1 MLETEYILRFPIGPP
16 GEEAVLDFGLA
27 RRLARRLYPP
37 TVGIAVLISVGL
49 PSTYFVLESLA
60 LRQTAAM
67 YAQELSERLQNL
79 VAKAPTRWKS
89 QPQRYSQVLLDF
101 LPNKDVVS
109 IRVLDEAGRSIT
121 RYEYTTEEAEA
132 WWNRLAL
139 PAAVPIVFNARVVG
153 TVKVVVSHVSLVGAT
168 LSFIIFSAA
177 MGVGLVLLVA
187 AFPVRVVR
195 EMEGQI
201 QDLVETVQ
209 RSNAELER
217 RAAEADTLREI
228 ARATGSTLDQGEL
241 FKIIAQGA
249 ARACRVDRCTIFL
262 LDETGEWVTP
272 VMSQF
277 ADGTADLRMWET
289 FKALGK
295 LKLEAVPYLQEA
307 VRRREPVLIPEPL
320 ADPLIPH
327 ELAELFQIKS
337 ALAVPLIHKDQ
348 ATGVLGLS
356 YVREPRQFTPEQVRL
371 AMTLSGQV
379 VLAMENARLVK
390 NLRQA
395 VDDLKAAQEQL
406 VRGETLRAVG
416 AMASGMAHHLN
427 NLLAVILGR
436 VQLLLLKIDNPEIRR
451 SLGIVERTVLEGAE
465 VLRRVGGFTEVQPA
479 SELAPADLNQIAR
492 EALELTRPRWQDQAQ
507 LRGISIETRL
517 ELGRI
522 PTVTGEP
529 AALREVLMNLL
540 LNAVDALPQGGRITV
555 KTWTSDGWVHCS
567 VADTGVGM
575 SEEVRQRALE
585 PFFTTKGPKST
596 GLGLSTNYGILQ
608 RHGGELVVQSTEG
621 RGTTVTIRLPVA
633 PAVRAPQP
641 ALATRPSS
649 ASPLQI
655 LVIDDQVEVRDVLV
669 EMIASL
675 GHTVIQAAEGQ
686 EGLTL
691 LSAGKPIDLVLTNLG
706 MPGMNGWEVVRAVKA
721 RWPHLPVGLITG
733 WGEEP
738 EATPEQRKEADF
750 VIAKPITREALR
762 DAIARARP
770 KPAKF
775 TPPA

>member
-1 MLETEYILRFPIGPP
+1 M
-16 GEEAVLDFGLA
+16 DFGLA
-27 RRLARRLYPP
+27 RRLAKRLYPL
-37 TVGIAVLISVGL
+37 TLVIAVLISVGL
-49 PSTYFVLESLA
+49 PSTYFVLEFLS
-60 LRQTAAM
+60 LRQTAAV
-67 YAQELSERLQNL
+67 YAQELSERLQDL
-79 VAKAPTRWKS
+79 IAETPTLWKS
-89 QPQRYSQVLLDF
+89 QAQQYSRALRDF
-101 LPNKDVVS
+101 LPNKDVVT
-109 IRVLDEAGRSIT
+109 IRILDEAGRSIT

-132 WWNRLAL
+132 WWNRYAP
-139 PAAVPIVFNARVVG
+139 PATAPIVVNARRVG
-153 TVKVVVSHVSLVGAT
+153 TVQVVVSHVSLVGVT
-168 LSFIIFSAA
+168 FVLLIFSTA
-177 MGVGLVLLVA
+177 MGVGLVFLVSV
-187 AFPVRVVR
+187 FPVRVVR

-201 QDLVETVQ
+201 QDLVETTQ

-217 RAAEADTLREI
+217 RAAEGDTLLEI
-228 ARATGSTLDQGEL
+228 ARATGSTLDQEEL
-241 FKIIAQGA
+241 FKLIAQGA
-249 ARACRVDRCTIFL
+249 ARACRADRCTIFL
-262 LDETGEWVTP
+262 LDETGEWVIP

-277 ADGTADLRMWET
+277 ADGTADRRMWET
-289 FKALGK
+289 FKKLGK
-295 LKLEAVPYLQEA
+295 LKLEAVPYLQEV
-307 VRRREPVLIPEPL
+307 VRTREPVLIPEPL
-320 ADPLIPH
+320 ADSLFSH
-327 ELAELFQIKS
+327 ELAEVFQIKS

-348 ATGVLGLS
+348 AIGVLGLS

-371 AMTLSGQV
+371 AITLSGQV

-427 NLLAVILGR
+427 NLLAVMLGR

-451 SLGIVERTVLEGAE
+451 SLEIVERTVLEGAE
-465 VLRRVGGFTEVQPA
+465 VLRRVGGFTQVQPA
-479 SELAPADLNQIAR
+479 SKVAPVDLNQIAQ

-507 LRGISIETRL
+507 LKGISIETRL
-517 ELGRI
+517 DLGQI
-522 PTVTGEP
+522 ATVTGEA

-540 LNAVDALPQGGRITV
+540 LNAVDALPQGGRIIV

-596 GLGLSTNYGILQ
+596 GLGLSTNYGTLQ

-621 RGTTVTIRLPVA
+621 QGTTVTIRLPVA
-633 PAVRAPQP
+633 PAVRAPEP
-641 ALATRPSS
+641 ALAARPAS

-655 LVIDDQVEVRDVLV
+655 LVIDDEVEVRGVLV

-686 EGLTL
+686 EGLDL
-691 LSAGKPIDLVLTNLG
+691 LTAGKLIDLVLTDLG

-738 EATPEQRKEADF
+738 EATPERRKEADF
-750 VIAKPITREALR
+750 VIAKPVTREALR
-762 DAIARARP
+762 DAIVRARP
-770 KPAKF
+770 TPAKF

>member
-1 MLETEYILRFPIGPP
+1 M
-16 GEEAVLDFGLA
+16 DFGLA
-27 RRLARRLYPP
+27 RRLAKRLYPL
-37 TVGIAVLISVGL
+37 TLVIAVLISVGL
-49 PSTYFVLESLA
+49 PSTYFVLESLS
-60 LRQTAAM
+60 LRQTAAV
-67 YAQELSERLQNL
+67 YAQELSERLQDL
-79 VAKAPTRWKS
+79 IAETPTLWKS
-89 QPQRYSQVLLDF
+89 QAQQYSRALRDF
-101 LPNKDVVS
+101 LPNKDVVT

-132 WWNRLAL
+132 WWNRYAP
-139 PAAVPIVFNARVVG
+139 PATAPIVVNARRVG
-153 TVKVVVSHVSLVGAT
+153 TVQVVVSHVSLVGVT
-168 LSFIIFSAA
+168 FVLLIFSAA
-177 MGVGLVLLVA
+177 MGVGLVFLVSV
-187 AFPVRVVR
+187 FPVRVVR

-201 QDLVETVQ
+201 QDLVETTQ

-217 RAAEADTLREI
+217 RAAEADTLLEI
-228 ARATGSTLDQGEL
+228 ARATGSTLDQEEL

-249 ARACRVDRCTIFL
+249 ARACRADRCTIFL
-262 LDETGEWVTP
+262 LDETGEWVIP

-289 FKALGK
+289 FKKLGK
-295 LKLEAVPYLQEA
+295 LKLEAVPYLQEV
-307 VRRREPVLIPEPL
+307 VRTREPVLIPEPL
-320 ADPLIPH
+320 ADSLFPN

-348 ATGVLGLS
+348 AIGVLGLS

-371 AMTLSGQV
+371 AIMLSGQV

-436 VQLLLLKIDNPEIRR
+436 AQLLLLKIDDPEVRR

-465 VLRRVGGFTEVQPA
+465 VLRRVGGFTQVQLA
-479 SELAPADLNQIAR
+479 SDSAPVDLNQIAQ

-507 LRGISIETRL
+507 LKGISIETRL
-517 ELGRI
+517 ELGQI

-529 AALREVLMNLL
+529 AALREVLINLL
-540 LNAVDALPQGGRITV
+540 LNAVDALPPGRGRITV
-555 KTWTSDGWVHCS
+555 KTWVSGGWAHCS

-608 RHGGELVVQSTEG
+608 RHGGELIVQSAEG
-621 RGTTVTIRLPVA
+621 QGTTVTIRLPVA
-633 PAVRAPQP
+633 PAVRAPEP
-641 ALATRPSS
+641 ALAARPAS
-649 ASPLQI
+649 ASSLQI
-655 LVIDDQVEVRDVLV
+655 LVIDDEVEVRGVLV

-686 EGLTL
+686 EGLDL
-691 LSAGKPIDLVLTNLG
+691 LTSGKLIDLVLTDLG

-750 VIAKPITREALR
+750 VIAKPVTREALR
-762 DAIARARP
+762 DAIVRARP

>member
-1 MLETEYILRFPIGPP
+1 M
-16 GEEAVLDFGLA
+16 DFGLA
-27 RRLARRLYPP
+27 RRLAKRLYPL
-37 TVGIAVLISVGL
+37 TLVIAVLISVGL
-49 PSTYFVLESLA
+49 PSTYFVLESLS
-60 LRQTAAM
+60 LRQTAAV
-67 YAQELSERLQNL
+67 YAQELSERLQDL
-79 VAKAPTRWKS
+79 IAETPTPWKA
-89 QPQRYSQVLLDF
+89 QVQQYSRALRDF
-101 LPNKDVVS
+101 LPNKDVVT
-109 IRVLDEAGRSIT
+109 IRILDEAGRSIT

-132 WWNRLAL
+132 WWNRYAP
-139 PAAVPIVFNARVVG
+139 PATAPIVVNARRVG
-153 TVKVVVSHVSLVGAT
+153 TVQVVVSHVSLVGVT
-168 LSFIIFSAA
+168 FVLLIFSTA
-177 MGVGLVLLVA
+177 MGVGLVFLVSV
-187 AFPVRVVR
+187 FPVRVVR

-201 QDLVETVQ
+201 QDLVETTQ

-217 RAAEADTLREI
+217 RAAEADTLLEI
-228 ARATGSTLDQGEL
+228 ARAAGSTLDQEEL

-249 ARACRVDRCTIFL
+249 ARACRADRCTIFL
-262 LDETGEWVTP
+262 LDETGEWVIP

-289 FKALGK
+289 FKKLGK
-295 LKLEAVPYLQEA
+295 LKLEAVPYLQEV
-307 VRRREPVLIPEPL
+307 VRTREPVLIPEPL
-320 ADPLIPH
+320 ADSLFPH

-348 ATGVLGLS
+348 AIGVLGLS

-371 AMTLSGQV
+371 AITLSGQV

-451 SLGIVERTVLEGAE
+451 SLEIVERTVLEGAE
-465 VLRRVGGFTEVQPA
+465 VLRRVGGFTQVQPA
-479 SELAPADLNQIAR
+479 SKVAPVDLSQIAQ

-517 ELGRI
+517 DLGQI

-585 PFFTTKGPKST
+585 PFFTTKGPKSV
-596 GLGLSTNYGILQ
+596 GLGLSTNYGTLQ
-608 RHGGELVVQSTEG
+608 RHRGELAVESAVG

-633 PAVRAPQP
+633 PAVRAPEP
-641 ALATRPSS
+641 ALAARPAS

-655 LVIDDQVEVRDVLV
+655 LVIDDEVEVRGVLV

-686 EGLTL
+686 EGLDL
-691 LSAGKPIDLVLTNLG
+691 LTAGKLIDLVLTDLG

-750 VIAKPITREALR
+750 VIAKPVTREALR
-762 DAIARARP
+762 DAIVRARP

-775 TPPA
+775 IPPA